1 MFRRFTKKRVAILG
15 VALGALALAVGAYA
29 YLTTNGSGSGNA
41 TVISSTA
48 NAGKWTVAVTP
59 DSTDA
64 LLPNSG
70 TASLP
75 FSITNASS
83 GNEGLTNVNVSLA
96 TSGSGSSAVIEDST
110 GTPVAGCLASWFNVD
125 GTSGSQT
132 DTNAPVYT
140 SSATQNSTTL
150 VTLPDDLASGGVVYG
165 TATITMSDFPV
176 SQDAC
181 EGHTPKLT
189 VSAS

>member
-48 NAGKWTVAVTP
+48 NANQWTVAVTP
-59 DSTDA
+59 DSTHA

-83 GNEGLTNVNVSLA
+83 GNEGLTNVTVSLA
-96 TSGSGSSAVIEDST
+96 TSGSGSSAVIEDSN

-132 DTNAPVYT
+132 DSNASVYT
-140 SSATQNSTTL
+140 AQNSGTL

-165 TATITMSDFPV
+165 TATITMSDV
-176 SQDAC
+176 NSSQDAC
-181 EGHTPKLT
+181 EAHTPKLT